1 MILSCYFPV
10 YPSPLFEYQYFFFFI
25 HYSPYGLFIIFLPLF
40 FSFCFHRLP
49 NLLLKLM
56 ARFYIT
62 FPAYTTL
69 QPLGA
74 MSRRARRSC
83 SIYAALGDVAHFISN
98 FLALTS
104 FPLAIVLR
112 YNFETILHVY
122 WHGP

>member
-10 YPSPLFEYQYFFFFI
+10 YLSLLFEYQYFFFFI

-40 FSFCFHRLP
+40 FSFCIHRLP

-74 MSRRARRSC
+74 MSRRARGEARSV
-83 SIYAALGDVAHFISN
+83 YAVMVVELFFYHALSFCVLCRFLNPIPHIFISF
-98 FLALTS
+98 FLV
-104 FPLAIVLR
+104 P
-112 YNFETILHVY
+112 
-122 WHGP
+122 